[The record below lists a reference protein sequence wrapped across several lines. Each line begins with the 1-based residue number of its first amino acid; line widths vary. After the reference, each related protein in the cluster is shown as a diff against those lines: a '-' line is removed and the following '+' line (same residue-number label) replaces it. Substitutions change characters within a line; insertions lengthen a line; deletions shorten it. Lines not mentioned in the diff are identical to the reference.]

1 MILKIAAAIAVFSS
15 IVGISILSILFTAI
29 IILAYWYAIS
39 QLIRQRQISQIKTDF
54 INNMTHEFKTPISTS
69 EIAAQ
74 VFLDDQSVQK
84 NPRLN
89 QYAHILKSQINR
101 LNDQVERVLQI
112 AQVGQQGMKLNIKEV
127 DFTQMLEEIAADN
140 RQEIQKLG
148 GQLDLVLP
156 NSAVLIKADAI
167 HLKNAIYSLLDN
179 AKKYSQEEPKIELGI
194 LQKGDRNIFYIE
206 DNGVGIPSEYQ
217 DQVF

>member
-1 MILKIAAAIAVFSS
+1 
-15 IVGISILSILFTAI
+15 
-29 IILAYWYAIS
+29 
-39 QLIRQRQISQIKTDF
+39 
-54 INNMTHEFKTPISTS
+54 
-69 EIAAQ
+69 
-74 VFLDDQSVQK
+74 
-84 NPRLN
+84 
-89 QYAHILKSQINR
+89 
-101 LNDQVERVLQI
+101 
-112 AQVGQQGMKLNIKEV
+112 
-127 DFTQMLEEIAADN
+127 MLEEIVADN

-179 AKKYSQEEPKIELGI
+179 AKKYSQAEPTIELGI

-217 DQVF
+217 DQVFDKFFRVPTGDLHNVKGFGLGLFYVKNICALHGWNIKLSSNPPNGTRISIKLK